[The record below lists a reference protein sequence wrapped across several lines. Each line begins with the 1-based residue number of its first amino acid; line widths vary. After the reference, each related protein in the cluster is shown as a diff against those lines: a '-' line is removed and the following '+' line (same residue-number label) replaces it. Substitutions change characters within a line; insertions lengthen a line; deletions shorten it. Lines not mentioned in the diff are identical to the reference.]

1 MWRKE
6 PVLIALGGLDAAVVA
21 VLSALMALDVI
32 GITGEQL
39 AAISAAVVAVT
50 SLVAAVLRNQVVSP
64 TTYENDVA
72 DALFTPVPEVP
83 RPASI
88 EDLRGYLGGDA

>member
-39 AAISAAVVAVT
+39 AAVSAAVVAVT

-64 TTYENDVA
+64 ETYQMDVV
-72 DALFTPVPEVP
+72 DALYSPIPESETPDLSKFSGFPGG
-83 RPASI
+83 PA
-88 EDLRGYLGGDA
+88 